1 MAATGV
7 ISPFLTAGSGFESDV
22 SGDGSTGGRKMTPE
36 NPGRQKRQRTEAR
49 NVDYPT
55 VLVARDDD
63 GLNGPLV
70 DRLRR
75 QDYNVLEAHDWAT
88 VFHFVSV
95 HSRPIHLLLANV
107 SISAHVPILKEHR
120 SELQVL
126 LVKKPVDADDIL
138 AKVRQL
144 LGSPPF
150 PPSIR

>member
-1 MAATGV
+1 MATNGQEQVGRGHRKARIGCLEGDVV
-7 ISPFLTAGSGFESDV
+7 IVRGKDKVGPLEIHGF
-22 SGDGSTGGRKMTPE
+22 
-36 NPGRQKRQRTEAR
+36 
-49 NVDYPT
+49 PT

-70 DRLRR
+70 DRLRGE
-75 QDYNVLEAHDWAT
+75 DYNVLEAHDWAD

-126 LVKKPVDADDIL
+126 LVKKPVDADDML

>member
-1 MAATGV
+1 MTKITATNRQEHVRRGRHQARIGSKEGAV
-7 ISPFLTAGSGFESDV
+7 IIV
-22 SGDGSTGGRKMTPE
+22 SGRDDVKPLQIHGF
-36 NPGRQKRQRTEAR
+36 
-49 NVDYPT
+49 PT

-75 QDYNVLEAHDWAT
+75 EDYNVLEAHDWAD

-107 SISAHVPILKEHR
+107 SINAHVPILREHR

-126 LVKKPVDADDIL
+126 LVKKPVDADDML

-144 LGSPPF
+144 LGSPPSRS
-150 PPSIR
+150 SIR

>member
-1 MAATGV
+1 MGV
-7 ISPFLTAGSGFESDV
+7 PKVPRNAGRVPASKSDQTILFA
-22 SGDGSTGGRKMTPE
+22 D
-36 NPGRQKRQRTEAR
+36 EAQP
-49 NVDYPT
+49 VQVHDYPT
-55 VLVARDDD
+55 VLVARDDE

-75 QDYNVLEAHDWAT
+75 QDYNVLEAHDWAS

-107 SISAHVPILKEHR
+107 SINAYVPILKEHR

-126 LVKKPVDADDIL
+126 LVKKPVDADNVL

-144 LGSPPF
+144 LGSPPSLA
-150 PPSIR
+150 SIR